1 MWLWSRPAASEGPRY
16 SSSWH
21 SKWLSRDAQAR
32 FAATEL
38 VSSSVAPSIRLRR
51 LSGSALE
58 AIGTKGCVVV
68 GAAAAE
74 RH

>member
-51 LSGSALE
+51 LE
-58 AIGTKGCVVV
+58 AIGTKGCVVGGV
-68 GAAAAE
+68 SSRGW
-74 RH
+74 